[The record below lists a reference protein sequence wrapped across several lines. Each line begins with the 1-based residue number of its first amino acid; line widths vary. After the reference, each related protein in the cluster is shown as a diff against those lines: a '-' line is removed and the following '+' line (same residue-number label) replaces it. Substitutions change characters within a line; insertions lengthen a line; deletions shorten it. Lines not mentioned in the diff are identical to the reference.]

1 MQVVSMR
8 RIADS
13 CKNFTC
19 ITGMHGTV
27 WYRIIDCSET
37 FVQYKPFYSI
47 THAIAFWPSYC
58 PYLLWL
64 WLYKYTAVQIIK
76 IFPA

>member
-19 ITGMHGTV
+19 ITGMALSGKGLLTV
-27 WYRIIDCSET
+27 QT
-37 FVQYKPFYSI
+37 FVQYKSFHSI

-76 IFPA
+76 MFPA

>member
-19 ITGMHGTV
+19 ITGMALSGIGLLTV
-27 WYRIIDCSET
+27 QRHLCNT
-37 FVQYKPFYSI
+37 NHF
-47 THAIAFWPSYC
+47 IASHM
-58 PYLLWL
+58 
-64 WLYKYTAVQIIK
+64 Q
-76 IFPA
+76 